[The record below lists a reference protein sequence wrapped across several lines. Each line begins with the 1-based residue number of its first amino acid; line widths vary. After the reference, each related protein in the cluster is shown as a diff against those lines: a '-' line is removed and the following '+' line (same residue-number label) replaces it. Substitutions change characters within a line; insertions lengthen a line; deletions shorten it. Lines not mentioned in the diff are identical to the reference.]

1 MNLSPR
7 KIDPPDA
14 VSADSARTIDVLLS
28 SYLRTE
34 DETASHLMLTEL
46 VSEHAAPLVRKIVGH
61 KLRVPTNRHPNS
73 QLIEDAEDVCGEASL
88 RLVARLRE
96 LKDGATIERPIN
108 DFRGYVATVA
118 YHLCH
123 EYLRRKYPR
132 RHGLKNKL
140 RYLLSRDA
148 QFAIWE
154 GSDRRLLCGFEAWRP
169 AQPLS
174 THIEPA
180 RLRDIEVGES
190 SVFGDARQVA
200 LPDLLRAIFERTG
213 SPVEL
218 DALVDF
224 VAALTGVRDEPA
236 QEARREGA
244 EAESEVADA
253 ARAPPPA
260 DVATTTERRMYLAR
274 LWHEIKELLPRQRAA
289 LLLNLSDA
297 HGRSYTELLALL
309 GVASARQIAEA
320 LEIPADEFISIWND
334 LPLDDRVIAAR
345 LNLSRQQV
353 INLRKSARERLARR
367 MKASGL

>member
-1 MNLSPR
+1 MNLPPR
-7 KIDPPDA
+7 KTDSPDA
-14 VSADSARTIDVLLS
+14 ESAASAHTIDVLLS
-28 SYLRTE
+28 AYLRAGE
-34 DETASHLMLTEL
+34 ETVSHQMLTEL

-61 KLRVPTNRHPNS
+61 KLQVPSHNSTNS
-73 QLIEDAEDVCGEASL
+73 QLVEDAEDVCGEAVL

-96 LKDGATIERPIN
+96 LKDCAPVERPIN

-118 YHLCH
+118 YHHCH

-148 QFAIWE
+148 RFAIWE
-154 GSDRRLLCGFEAWRP
+154 GGDRQLLCGFEAWRATRP
-169 AQPLS
+169 AS
-174 THIEPA
+174 TRVEPA
-180 RLRDIEVGES
+180 RLRVGDAGEPTG
-190 SVFGDARQVA
+190 FGDAGQVA
-200 LPDLLRAIFERTG
+200 LPELLQAVFERAG
-213 SPVEL
+213 GPVEL

-224 VAALTGVRDEPA
+224 VATLTGVRDEPA
-236 QEARREGA
+236 QARREDA

-253 ARAPPPA
+253 RAPPSG
-260 DVATTTERRMYLAR
+260 DVAASAERRMYLAR
-274 LWHEIKELLPRQRAA
+274 LWEEIKELPPRQRTA

-309 GVASARQIAEA
+309 GVASARQIADA
-320 LEIPADEFISIWND
+320 LEIPADEFAGIWND

-367 MKASGL
+367 MQASGL

>member
-1 MNLSPR
+1 MNLPTR
-7 KIDPPDA
+7 KTDSPDA
-14 VSADSARTIDVLLS
+14 EGAASAHMIDVLLS
-28 SYLRTE
+28 SYLQAGE
-34 DETASHLMLTEL
+34 ETVSHQVLTEL
-46 VSEHAAPLVRKIVGH
+46 VSEHAAPLIRKIVGH
-61 KLRVPTNRHPNS
+61 KLHVPSHNSPNS
-73 QLIEDAEDVCGEASL
+73 QLVEDAEDVCGEAVL

-96 LKDGATIERPIN
+96 LKDRAPVERPIN

-118 YHLCH
+118 YHHCN

-148 QFAIWE
+148 TFAIWE
-154 GSDRRLLCGFEAWRP
+154 AGDRRLLCGFEAWRA

-174 THIEPA
+174 TRDA
-180 RLRDIEVGES
+180 SVRLGDVEAGGPLVS
-190 SVFGDARQVA
+190 GDAGRVA
-200 LPDLLRAIFERTG
+200 LPVLLKALFERTG
-213 SPVEL
+213 GPVEL

-236 QEARREGA
+236 QAQREDA
-244 EAESEVADA
+244 ATSAEVADA
-253 ARAPPPA
+253 RAPPSA
-260 DVATTTERRMYLAR
+260 DVAAATERQMYLAR
-274 LWHEIKELLPRQRAA
+274 LWDEIKELPPRQRTA

-309 GVASARQIAEA
+309 GVASARQIADA
-320 LEIPADEFISIWND
+320 LEIPADEFADIWND

-367 MKASGL
+367 MQASGL

>member
-1 MNLSPR
+1 MNLPTRKTDSPDGESAASAHI
-7 KIDPPDA
+7 IDG
-14 VSADSARTIDVLLS
+14 LLS
-28 SYLRTE
+28 SYLRAG
-34 DETASHLMLTEL
+34 DETVSHQMLTEL
-46 VSEHAAPLVRKIVGH
+46 VSEHAVPLVRKIVGH
-61 KLRVPTNRHPNS
+61 KLRVPTNHHPNS
-73 QLIEDAEDVCGEASL
+73 QLVEDAEDVCGEASL

-96 LKDGATIERPIN
+96 LKDGATDERPIN
-108 DFRGYVATVA
+108 DFRSYVATVA

-148 QFAIWE
+148 KFAIWE
-154 GSDRRLLCGFEAWRP
+154 GSDRHLLCGFEAWRP
-169 AQPLS
+169 VQPLS
-174 THIEPA
+174 THVEPA
-180 RLRDIEVGES
+180 RLRDMEAGES

-200 LPDLLRAIFERTG
+200 LPDLLKTIFERTG

-224 VAALTGVRDEPA
+224 VAALSGVKDEPA

-244 EAESEVADA
+244 EAESEVADT
-253 ARAPPPA
+253 ARAPPSA
-260 DVATTTERRMYLAR
+260 DIATTTERHMYLAR
-274 LWHEIKELLPRQRAA
+274 LWDEIKELPPRQRTA

-320 LEIPADEFISIWND
+320 LDIPADEFITIWND

-345 LNLSRQQV
+345 LDLSRQQV

>member
-1 MNLSPR
+1 ML
-7 KIDPPDA
+7 
-14 VSADSARTIDVLLS
+14 DVLLS
-28 SYLRTE
+28 SYLQAGE
-34 DETASHLMLTEL
+34 ETVSHRILAEL
-46 VSEHAAPLVRKIVGH
+46 VSEHAAPLVRKIVRH
-61 KLRVPTNRHPNS
+61 KLHAPSHNAPNN
-73 QLIEDAEDVCGEASL
+73 QLNEDAEDVCGEAVL

-96 LKDGATIERPIN
+96 LKERAADERPIN

-118 YHLCH
+118 YHHCH

-148 QFAIWE
+148 RFAIWE
-154 GSDRRLLCGFEAWRP
+154 GGDRQLLCGFEAWR
-169 AQPLS
+169 ATQPLS
-174 THIEPA
+174 ARVEPA
-180 RLRDIEVGES
+180 RLGVGES
-190 SVFGDARQVA
+190 GESLDFGDAGQVA
-200 LPDLLRAIFERTG
+200 LPDLLKAVFERTG
-213 SPVEL
+213 GPVEL

-224 VAALTGVRDEPA
+224 VAALTGVRDEPEQA
-236 QEARREGA
+236 KREGA

-253 ARAPPPA
+253 RAPPSG
-260 DVATTTERRMYLAR
+260 DVAAAAERQMYLAR
-274 LWHEIKELLPRQRAA
+274 LWEEIKALPPRQRTA

-309 GVASARQIAEA
+309 GVASARQIADA
-320 LEIPADEFISIWND
+320 LEIPADEFAIIWND

-367 MKASGL
+367 MQASGL